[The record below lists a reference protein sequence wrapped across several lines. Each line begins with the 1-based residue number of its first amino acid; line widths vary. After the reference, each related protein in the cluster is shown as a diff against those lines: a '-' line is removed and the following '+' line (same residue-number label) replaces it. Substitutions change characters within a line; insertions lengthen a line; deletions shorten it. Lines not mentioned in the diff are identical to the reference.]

1 MFDWKMIAEYFST
14 PLSKIT
20 IKDCG
25 VLIEDCE
32 SYTYLSIVQHSPT
45 TFVVFNGIKSKHLR
59 ASVNVTFTEVES
71 EWDLIDLLREELEI
85 LDEKLQD
92 KIRKAVEI
100 CD

>member
-1 MFDWKMIAEYFST
+1 MFDWNMIAEYFST
-14 PLSKIT
+14 PLSKTSISGNG
-20 IKDCG
+20 I
-25 VLIEDCE
+25 LIEEDG
-32 SYTYLSIVQHSPT
+32 TYLSIVQHSPT
-45 TFVVFNGIKSKHLR
+45 TFIAFNGIRTSHLR